1 MAIYNDT
8 GSNLVKFNFNQNP
21 LAKELTP
28 SKEEIDMSIYGIP
41 EMNGMDDFDLSL
53 EKEYDVEAKESDAHL
68 KMMGKLKQL
77 HSEAKAKN
85 INISNPGK
93 DPNAQAFAKEWIT
106 AFYEEVNR
114 GKSLTQSLKNREQYS
129 KYAMMP
135 NVIALPLPKG
145 EIVTNDVVNASLLR
159 YDPAPLQAIVNA
171 YKTSESVYSFND
183 LEQLEADYDNAQK
196 AIVQWV
202 DTQPPQFREQL
213 QSQVVIPYLGAM
225 KSDKIDQYKR
235 EKMQLEK
242 DKLDASIALK
252 KQALA
257 ISQQNA
263 DASTLRANTVN
274 GNNSVDNGYDALW
287 NGLKNKEQGAVNTL
301 KAIPFPRNQKG
312 TDGTYTLKYILPVG
326 ASLDPDDNKITIEF
340 AKGDPIVFTLGDDQ
354 YNGILKNAY
363 SENLAKK
370 GIPYVG
376 NKQTNAQAPKPIVK
390 PQAPTPTVKPK
401 PIILK
406 PTTTPKKPNK
416 YDILLQLPTQK

>member
-287 NGLKNKEQGAVNTL
+287 NGLKNKEKGAVNAL

-312 TDGTYTLKYILPVG
+312 TDGTYTLRYILPVG

-340 AKGDPIVFTLGDDQ
+340 EKGDPIVFTLGDDQ
-354 YNGILKNAY
+354 YNGVLKNAY
-363 SENLAKK
+363 SENLANK
-370 GIPYVG
+370 GIPYAG
-376 NKQTNAQAPKPIVK
+376 NKQTNAPT
-390 PQAPTPTVKPK
+390 PTPTVKPK
-401 PIILK
+401 TTAPK
-406 PTTTPKKPNK
+406 PTTTPKKRNK

>member
-171 YKTSESVYSFND
+171 YKTSESVYSLND
-183 LEQLEADYDNAQK
+183 LEKLEADYDNAQK

-340 AKGDPIVFTLGDDQ
+340 AKGAPIEFTLGDDQ

-370 GIPYVG
+370 GMPYVG
-376 NKQTNAQAPKPIVK
+376 NKQTN
-390 PQAPTPTVKPK
+390 APTPTVKPK

-406 PTTTPKKPNK
+406 PTTTPKKRNK
-416 YDILLQLPTQK
+416 YDILLQLPTKK

>member
-287 NGLKNKEQGAVNTL
+287 NGLKNKEKGAVNAL

-340 AKGDPIVFTLGDDQ
+340 EKGDPIVFTLGDDQ
-354 YNGILKNAY
+354 YNGVLKNAY
-363 SENLAKK
+363 SENLANK
-370 GIPYVG
+370 GIPYAG
-376 NKQTNAQAPKPIVK
+376 NKQTNAPT
-390 PQAPTPTVKPK
+390 PTPTVKPK
-401 PIILK
+401 TTAPK
-406 PTTTPKKPNK
+406 PTTTPKKRNK

>member
-171 YKTSESVYSFND
+171 YKTSESVYGDNE

-263 DASTLRANTVN
+263 NTSAIKKSQSGGANIDL
-274 GNNSVDNGYDALW
+274 DNGYDALW
-287 NGLKNKEQGAVNTL
+287 NGLKNKEKGAVNAL

-340 AKGDPIVFTLGDDQ
+340 EKGDPIVFTLGDDQ

-376 NKQTNAQAPKPIVK
+376 NKQTNA
-390 PQAPTPTVKPK
+390 PTPTVKPK
-401 PIILK
+401 TTTPK
-406 PTTTPKKPNK
+406 PTTTPKKTNK
-416 YDILLQLPTQK
+416 WDALVTPPTVTPPTKK

>member
-93 DPNAQAFAKEWIT
+93 DPSAQAFAKEWIT

-312 TDGTYTLKYILPVG
+312 TDGTYTLRYILPVG

-340 AKGDPIVFTLGDDQ
+340 EKGDPIVFTLGDDQ
-354 YNGILKNAY
+354 YNGVLKNAY
-363 SENLAKK
+363 SENLANK
-370 GIPYVG
+370 GIPYAG
-376 NKQTNAQAPKPIVK
+376 NKQTNAPT
-390 PQAPTPTVKPK
+390 PTPTVKPK
-401 PIILK
+401 TTAPK
-406 PTTTPKKPNK
+406 PTTTPKKRNK

>member
-340 AKGDPIVFTLGDDQ
+340 EKGDPIVFTLGDDQ
-354 YNGILKNAY
+354 YNGVLKNAY
-363 SENLAKK
+363 SENLANK
-370 GIPYVG
+370 GIPYAG
-376 NKQTNAQAPKPIVK
+376 NKQTNAPT
-390 PQAPTPTVKPK
+390 PTPTVKPK
-401 PIILK
+401 TTAPK
-406 PTTTPKKPNK
+406 PTTTPKKRNK

>member
-93 DPNAQAFAKEWIT
+93 DPSAQAFAKEWIT

-145 EIVTNDVVNASLLR
+145 EIVTNDVLNASLLR

-171 YKTSESVYSFND
+171 YKKSESVYGDNE

-340 AKGDPIVFTLGDDQ
+340 EKGDPIVFTLGDDQ
-354 YNGILKNAY
+354 YNGVLKNAY
-363 SENLAKK
+363 SEN
-370 GIPYVG
+370 
-376 NKQTNAQAPKPIVK
+376 
-390 PQAPTPTVKPK
+390 
-401 PIILK
+401 
-406 PTTTPKKPNK
+406 
-416 YDILLQLPTQK
+416 

>member
-354 YNGILKNAY
+354 YNGVLKNAY
-363 SENLAKK
+363 SENLANK
-370 GIPYVG
+370 GIPYAG
-376 NKQTNAQAPKPIVK
+376 NKQTNAPT
-390 PQAPTPTVKPK
+390 PTPTVKPK
-401 PIILK
+401 TTAPK
-406 PTTTPKKPNK
+406 PTTTPKKRNK

>member
-171 YKTSESVYSFND
+171 YKKSESVYGDNE

-263 DASTLRANTVN
+263 NTSAIKKSQSGGANI
-274 GNNSVDNGYDALW
+274 DLENGYDALW
-287 NGLKNKEQGAVNTL
+287 NGLKNKEKGAVNAL

-312 TDGTYTLKYILPVG
+312 TDGTYTLRYILPVG

-340 AKGDPIVFTLGDDQ
+340 EKGDPIVFTLGDDQ

-363 SENLAKK
+363 SENLANK
-370 GIPYVG
+370 GIPYAG
-376 NKQTNAQAPKPIVK
+376 NKQTNAPT
-390 PQAPTPTVKPK
+390 PTPTVKPK
-401 PIILK
+401 TTAPK
-406 PTTTPKKPNK
+406 PTTTPKKTNK
-416 YDILLQLPTQK
+416 YDVLLRTPTTTPTKK

>member
-93 DPNAQAFAKEWIT
+93 DPSAQAFAKEWIT

-171 YKTSESVYSFND
+171 YKTSESVYSSND
-183 LEQLEADYDNAQK
+183 LEKLEADYNNAQK

-340 AKGDPIVFTLGDDQ
+340 AKGDPIIFTVGDPQ
-354 YNGILKNAY
+354 YDGILKNAY
-363 SENLAKK
+363 SEYLTQK

-376 NKQTNAQAPKPIVK
+376 NKQTNA
-390 PQAPTPTVKPK
+390 PTPTVKPK
-401 PIILK
+401 
-406 PTTTPKKPNK
+406 TTTPPNANK
-416 YDILLQLPTQK
+416 YDILLRTPTTTPTKK

>member
-93 DPNAQAFAKEWIT
+93 DPSAQAFAKEWIT

-145 EIVTNDVVNASLLR
+145 EIVTNDIVNASLLR
-159 YDPAPLQAIVNA
+159 YDPAPLQAIVSA
-171 YKTSESVYSFND
+171 YKTSESVYGDNE

-213 QSQVVIPYLGAM
+213 TSQVVIPYLGAM
-225 KSDKIDQYKR
+225 RSDRIDQYKR

-263 DASTLRANTVN
+263 NTSALKKNQSSGANI
-274 GNNSVDNGYDALW
+274 DLENGYDALW
-287 NGLKNKEQGAVNTL
+287 SGLQNKEQVAVNTV
-301 KAIPFPRNQKG
+301 KALPFPITQKK
-312 TDGTYTLKYILPVG
+312 TDGTIFTSYVKPKGV
-326 ASLDPDDNKITIEF
+326 SLNKSDNKITIEF
-340 AKGDPIVFTLGDDQ
+340 EKGDPIIFTVGDPQ
-354 YNGILKNAY
+354 YDGILKNAY
-363 SENLAKK
+363 SEYLTQK

-376 NKQTNAQAPKPIVK
+376 NKQTNTK
-390 PQAPTPTVKPK
+390 APTPTVKPK
-401 PIILK
+401 TTTPK

-416 YDILLQLPTQK
+416 YDILLQPPTQK

>member
-171 YKTSESVYSFND
+171 YKKSESVYGDNE

-263 DASTLRANTVN
+263 NTSAIKKSQSGGANI
-274 GNNSVDNGYDALW
+274 DLENGYDALW

-340 AKGDPIVFTLGDDQ
+340 EKGDPIVFTLGDDQ

-363 SENLAKK
+363 SENLANK
-370 GIPYVG
+370 GIPYAG
-376 NKQTNAQAPKPIVK
+376 NKQTNAPT
-390 PQAPTPTVKPK
+390 PTPTVKPK
-401 PIILK
+401 TTAPK
-406 PTTTPKKPNK
+406 PTTTPKKRNK

>member
-326 ASLDPDDNKITIEF
+326 ASLDPNDNKITIEF

-363 SENLAKK
+363 SENIANK

-376 NKQTNAQAPKPIVK
+376 NKQTNAPT
-390 PQAPTPTVKPK
+390 PTPTVKPK
-401 PIILK
+401 ATTPK
-406 PTTTPKKPNK
+406 PTTTPKKTNK
-416 YDILLQLPTQK
+416 YDILLQPPTQK

>member
-171 YKTSESVYSFND
+171 YKTSESVYGDNE

-263 DASTLRANTVN
+263 NTSAIKKSQSGGANIDL
-274 GNNSVDNGYDALW
+274 DNGYDALW
-287 NGLKNKEQGAVNTL
+287 SGLKNKEQVAVNTV
-301 KAIPFPRNQKG
+301 KALPFPITQKK
-312 TDGTYTLKYILPVG
+312 TDGTIFTSYVKPKGV
-326 ASLDPDDNKITIEF
+326 SLNKSDNKITIEF
-340 AKGDPIVFTLGDDQ
+340 EKGDPIIFTVGDDQ

-363 SENLAKK
+363 SEYLTKK

-376 NKQTNAQAPKPIVK
+376 NKQTNAPT
-390 PQAPTPTVKPK
+390 PTPTVKPK
-401 PIILK
+401 TTTPK
-406 PTTTPKKPNK
+406 PTTTPKKTNK
-416 YDILLQLPTQK
+416 YDILLQPPTQK

>member
-171 YKTSESVYSFND
+171 YKKSESVYGDNE

-263 DASTLRANTVN
+263 NTSAIKKSQSGGANI
-274 GNNSVDNGYDALW
+274 DLENGYDALW

-340 AKGDPIVFTLGDDQ
+340 EKGDPIVFTLGDDQ
-354 YNGILKNAY
+354 YNGVLKNAY
-363 SENLAKK
+363 SENLANK
-370 GIPYVG
+370 GIPYAG
-376 NKQTNAQAPKPIVK
+376 NKQTNAPT
-390 PQAPTPTVKPK
+390 PTPTVKPK
-401 PIILK
+401 TTTPK
-406 PTTTPKKPNK
+406 PTTTPKKTNK
-416 YDILLQLPTQK
+416 WDALVTPPTVTPPTKK

>member
-1 MAIYNDT
+1 MAAYNDT
-8 GSNLVKFNFNQNP
+8 GSNLVKFNFNQNA

-41 EMNGMDDFDLSL
+41 EMNGMDDFDLSI
-53 EKEYDVEAKESDAHL
+53 EKEYDVEANELDAHL

-77 HSEAKAKN
+77 HSDAKAKN

-114 GKSLTQSLKNREQYS
+114 GKSLTQSLKNREAYS

-145 EIVTNDVVNASLLR
+145 EIVTNDVVNNSLLR
-159 YDPAPLQAIVNA
+159 YDPAPLQAIVSA
-171 YKTSESVYSFND
+171 YKTSESVYSNND

-196 AIVQWV
+196 AIIQWV

-213 QSQVVIPYLGAM
+213 NSQVVIPYLGAM

-242 DKLDASIALK
+242 DKLAASIELK

-263 DASTLRANTVN
+263 NTSALKQNKTN
-274 GNNSVDNGYDALW
+274 GIDVDGGYDALW
-287 NGLKNKEQGAVNTL
+287 NGLKNKQQIAVNTVKSL
-301 KAIPFPRNQKG
+301 PFPITQKK
-312 TDGTYTLKYILPVG
+312 TDGTIFTSYVKPKGV
-326 ASLDPDDNKITIEF
+326 SLQSGIITIEF
-340 AKGDPIVFTLGDDQ
+340 DKGDPIVFTVGDPQ
-354 YNGILKNAY
+354 YDGILKNAY
-363 SENLAKK
+363 SEYIAQK

-376 NKQTNAQAPKPIVK
+376 SKQTKQT
-390 PQAPTPTVKPK
+390 TP
-401 PIILK
+401 K
-406 PTTTPKKPNK
+406 PTTPKPTTPKSNK
-416 YDILLQLPTQK
+416 WEFMQQGTPVKK

>member
-93 DPNAQAFAKEWIT
+93 DPSAQAFAKEWIT

-171 YKTSESVYSFND
+171 YKKSESVYGDNE

-263 DASTLRANTVN
+263 NTSAIKKSQSGGANI
-274 GNNSVDNGYDALW
+274 DLENGYDALW

-340 AKGDPIVFTLGDDQ
+340 EKGDPIVFTLGDDQ
-354 YNGILKNAY
+354 YNGVLKNAY
-363 SENLAKK
+363 SENLANK
-370 GIPYVG
+370 GIPYAG
-376 NKQTNAQAPKPIVK
+376 NKQTNAPT
-390 PQAPTPTVKPK
+390 PTPTVKPK
-401 PIILK
+401 TTAPK
-406 PTTTPKKPNK
+406 PTTTPKKRNK

>member
-93 DPNAQAFAKEWIT
+93 DPSAQAFAKEWIT

-145 EIVTNDVVNASLLR
+145 EIVTNDVLNASLLR

-171 YKTSESVYSFND
+171 YKKSESVYGDNE
-183 LEQLEADYDNAQK
+183 LEQLEAEYDNAQK
-196 AIVQWV
+196 AIIQWV

-263 DASTLRANTVN
+263 NTSAIKKSQSGGANIDL
-274 GNNSVDNGYDALW
+274 DNGYDALW
-287 NGLKNKEQGAVNTL
+287 SGLQNKEQGAVNTL

-340 AKGDPIVFTLGDDQ
+340 EKGDPIVFTLGDDQ

-363 SENLAKK
+363 SENLANK
-370 GIPYVG
+370 GIPYAG
-376 NKQTNAQAPKPIVK
+376 NKQTNAPT
-390 PQAPTPTVKPK
+390 PTPTVKPK
-401 PIILK
+401 TTAPK
-406 PTTTPKKPNK
+406 PTTTPKKRNK
-416 YDILLQLPTQK
+416 YDVLLRTPTTTPTKK

>member
-363 SENLAKK
+363 SENIANK

-376 NKQTNAQAPKPIVK
+376 NKQTNAPT
-390 PQAPTPTVKPK
+390 PTPTVKPK
-401 PIILK
+401 ATTPK
-406 PTTTPKKPNK
+406 PTTTPKKTNK
-416 YDILLQLPTQK
+416 YDILLQPPTQK

>member
-274 GNNSVDNGYDALW
+274 GNNSVENGYDALW
-287 NGLKNKEQGAVNTL
+287 NGLKNKEKGAVNTL

-354 YNGILKNAY
+354 YNGVLKNAY
-363 SENLAKK
+363 SENLANK

-376 NKQTNAQAPKPIVK
+376 NKQTNTK
-390 PQAPTPTVKPK
+390 APTPTVKPK
-401 PIILK
+401 TTTPK

-416 YDILLQLPTQK
+416 YDILLQPPTKK